1 MVIFSNVLVQGFIN
15 MTTTQHTPGPWLIAK
30 PKGNGV
36 MHKIWR
42 TNGDERNTGYARIA
56 WQVPRADD
64 ARLIAAAPDLLEAAR
79 ALVGVFYNQ
88 EDVPLYVQKARA
100 AIAKAEGR

>member
-1 MVIFSNVLVQGFIN
+1 MNK
-15 MTTTQHTPGPWLIAK
+15 HTPGPWLIAK

-56 WQVPRADD
+56 RHVPFAAD
-64 ARLIAAAPDLLEAAR
+64 AQLIAAAPDLLEALKEWIGYVPSSTDKIEQAR
-79 ALVGVFYNQ
+79 IDRAI
-88 EDVPLYVQKARA
+88 A
-100 AIAKAEGR
+100 AIAKAEGN